1 MRIARDGDTLR
12 WQGIGLDRPMG
23 HRHYDVFEIA
33 AEPTV
38 WFENRTVQF
47 ATSVEGDIESLAV
60 PLEPQVA
67 PIVFRRLPPP
77 EMATREFLE
86 PLTGVYRLGNIVFRI
101 ALDRAGQLTFTR
113 NQAATE
119 RLLPRHGHIF
129 GFPDSEFFRDT
140 RPPLPTLQRKLDKI
154 EKSDLEISPKPVP
167 VVPDP
172 MAPDRRP

>member
-1 MRIARDGDTLR
+1 LR
-12 WQGIGLDRPMG
+12 WQGIGLDQPMA

-47 ATSVEGDIESLAV
+47 ATGVEGDIESVAV

-77 EMATREFLE
+77 EMATRDFLE

-101 ALDRAGQLTFTR
+101 ALDDTGQLTFTR

-119 RLLPRHGHIF
+119 RLLPRHGIIF
-129 GFPDSEFFRDT
+129 GFADSEFFRIEFRRNAAGAVGALLSHEPTGTYVLERDDSVQPKGPSLD
-140 RPPLPTLQRKLDKI
+140 RPNDKF
-154 EKSDLEISPKPVP
+154 
-167 VVPDP
+167 
-172 MAPDRRP
+172 